1 MPNIDE
7 RLSPFTY
14 SAIGLVAG
22 VFAGFFGV
30 GGGIIVIPLLLLFF
44 PVDQRQA
51 SITSLVAIIP
61 TSVVAATAFLLSGSV
76 PFNQTVFG
84 LIIAIGSMI
93 TAPLGTWALRTWNTV
108 IVRWIFIA
116 VLFSA
121 AIQVLLVLPDR
132 ESHLEW
138 SVPTIAGLF
147 VVGVFM
153 GFVAGLLGVG
163 GGILAIPLLVLGFG
177 VSDLTAKALSLI
189 AMAPAAITGTIGS
202 ARAGAVNWRA
212 GISLGIPMAVASI
225 IGVWLATITPA
236 EWANPLLSALLI
248 YAVIQLAIRTTRS
261 MRKS

>member
-1 MPNIDE
+1 VPNIDE

-93 TAPLGTWALRTWNTV
+93 TAPLGSWALRTWNTV

-138 SVPTIAGLF
+138 SIPTIAGLF

-177 VSDLTAKALSLI
+177 ASDLTAKALSLI

-202 ARAGAVNWRA
+202 ARAGVVNWRA

-225 IGVWLATITPA
+225 VGVWLATTTPA

>member
-7 RLSPFTY
+7 RLRPLTY

-22 VFAGFFGV
+22 IFAGFFGV
-30 GGGIIVIPLLLLFF
+30 GGGIIVIPMLLLFF
-44 PVDQRQA
+44 HFDQRQA

-61 TSVVAATAFLLSGSV
+61 TAVVASTAFLLSGSV
-76 PFNQTVFG
+76 PYNQTIFG

-93 TAPLGTWALRTWNTV
+93 TAPLGSWALRTWNVV
-108 IVRWIFIA
+108 IVRWVFIV
-116 VLFSA
+116 VLFNA
-121 AIQVLLVLPDR
+121 AIQVFLVLPDR
-132 ESHLEW
+132 DSQLEW
-138 SVPTIAGLF
+138 TIPT
-147 VVGVFM
+147 VVGLIAVGLFM

-163 GGILAIPLLVLGFG
+163 GGLLAMPMLVLGFG

-212 GISLGIPMAVASI
+212 GISLGIPMSVASI
-225 IGVWLATITPA
+225 FGVWLATVTPV

-248 YAVIQLAIRTTRS
+248 YAVIQLAVRTIRS
-261 MRKS
+261 MRTG

>member
-61 TSVVAATAFLLSGSV
+61 TSMVASTAFLLSGSV

-138 SVPTIAGLF
+138 SIPTIAGLF

-212 GISLGIPMAVASI
+212 GISLGIPMSVASI

>member
-93 TAPLGTWALRTWNTV
+93 TAPLGSWALRTWNTV

-138 SVPTIAGLF
+138 SIPTIAGLF

-202 ARAGAVNWRA
+202 ARAGVVNWRA

-225 IGVWLATITPA
+225 VGVWLATITPA

>member
-44 PVDQRQA
+44 PVDQRQV

-138 SVPTIAGLF
+138 SIPTIAGLF

-212 GISLGIPMAVASI
+212 GISLGIPMSVASI

>member
-61 TSVVAATAFLLSGSV
+61 TSLVAAAAFLLSGSV
-76 PFNQTVFG
+76 PFDQTVFG
-84 LIIAIGSMI
+84 LIIAMGSMI
-93 TAPLGTWALRTWNTV
+93 TAPLGSWALRTWNTV

-138 SVPTIAGLF
+138 SIPTIAGLF
-147 VVGVFM
+147 AVGVFM

-236 EWANPLLSALLI
+236 EWANPLLSALLV

>member
-93 TAPLGTWALRTWNTV
+93 TAPLGSWALRTWNTV

-138 SVPTIAGLF
+138 SIPTIAGLF
-147 VVGVFM
+147 VVGVSM

-202 ARAGAVNWRA
+202 ARAGVVNWRA

-225 IGVWLATITPA
+225 VGVWLATIIPA

>member
-1 MPNIDE
+1 MPNIEE
-7 RLSPFTY
+7 RLRPFAY
-14 SAIGLVAG
+14 SAVGLIAG

-30 GGGIIVIPLLLLFF
+30 GGGIIIIPILLSLFHF
-44 PVDQRQA
+44 DQRHA

-76 PFNQTVFG
+76 PVNQTVFG
-84 LIIAIGSMI
+84 LIIATGSMI
-93 TAPLGTWALRTWNTV
+93 TAPLGSWALRTWNTV
-108 IVRWIFIA
+108 IVRWIFIT

-121 AIQVLLVLPDR
+121 AIQVFLVLPDR
-132 ESHLEW
+132 DSQLAW
-138 SVPTIAGLF
+138 SIPT
-147 VVGVFM
+147 VVGLLVAGALM

-163 GGILAIPLLVLGFG
+163 GGLLVIPLLVVGFG

-212 GISLGIPMAVASI
+212 GISLGIPMSVASI
-225 IGVWLATITPA
+225 FGVWIATATPA

-248 YAVIQLAIRTTRS
+248 YAVIQLAVRTVRSTR
-261 MRKS
+261 KG

>member
-61 TSVVAATAFLLSGSV
+61 TSLVAAAAFLLSGSV
-76 PFNQTVFG
+76 PFDQTVFG
-84 LIIAIGSMI
+84 LIIAMGSMI
-93 TAPLGTWALRTWNTV
+93 TAPLGSWALRTWNTV

-138 SVPTIAGLF
+138 SIPTIAGLF

-163 GGILAIPLLVLGFG
+163 GGILAIPLLILGFG

-202 ARAGAVNWRA
+202 ARAGAVNWHA

-236 EWANPLLSALLI
+236 EWANPLLSALLVF
-248 YAVIQLAIRTTRS
+248 AVIQLAIRTSRS

>member
-7 RLSPFTY
+7 RLSAFTY

-30 GGGIIVIPLLLLFF
+30 GGGIIVVPLLLLFF

-76 PFNQTVFG
+76 PINQTVFG

-93 TAPLGTWALRTWNTV
+93 TAPLGSWALRTWNTV

-121 AIQVLLVLPDR
+121 AIQVMLVLPNR
-132 ESHLEW
+132 ENHLEW
-138 SVPTIAGLF
+138 SIPTIAGLF

-163 GGILAIPLLVLGFG
+163 GGILAIPLMVLGFG

-212 GISLGIPMAVASI
+212 GISLGIPMSVASI

>member
-1 MPNIDE
+1 VPNIDE

-30 GGGIIVIPLLLLFF
+30 GGGIIVVPLLMLFLQF
-44 PVDQRQA
+44 DQRQA

-61 TSVVAATAFLLSGSV
+61 TAIVAATAFLLSGSV
-76 PFNQTVFG
+76 PLNQTVFG
-84 LIIAIGSMI
+84 LVIAIGSMI
-93 TAPLGTWALRTWNTV
+93 TAPLGSWALRTWNTV

-121 AIQVLLVLPDR
+121 AIQVMLVLPNR

-138 SVPTIAGLF
+138 SIPTIAGLF

-163 GGILAIPLLVLGFG
+163 GGILAIPLVVLGFG

-212 GISLGIPMAVASI
+212 GISLGIPMAASSI

-236 EWANPLLSALLI
+236 EWANPLLSALMI
-248 YAVIQLAIRTTRS
+248 YAVIQLAIRTIRSTRTD
-261 MRKS
+261 

>member
-1 MPNIDE
+1 VPNIDE

-30 GGGIIVIPLLLLFF
+30 GGGIIVVPLLLLFF

-76 PFNQTVFG
+76 PINQTVFG

-93 TAPLGTWALRTWNTV
+93 TAPLGSWALRTWNTV

-116 VLFSA
+116 ILFSA
-121 AIQVLLVLPDR
+121 AIQVMLVLPNR

-138 SVPTIAGLF
+138 SIPTIAGLF

-212 GISLGIPMAVASI
+212 GISLGIPMSVASI

>member
-1 MPNIDE
+1 VPNIDE

-61 TSVVAATAFLLSGSV
+61 TSLVAAAAFLLSGSV
-76 PFNQTVFG
+76 PFDQTVFG
-84 LIIAIGSMI
+84 LIIAMGSMI
-93 TAPLGTWALRTWNTV
+93 TAPLGSWALRTWNTV

-138 SVPTIAGLF
+138 SIPTIAGLF

-236 EWANPLLSALLI
+236 EWANPLLSALLV

>member
-1 MPNIDE
+1 VPNIDE

-61 TSVVAATAFLLSGSV
+61 TSLVAAAAFLLSGSV
-76 PFNQTVFG
+76 PFDQTVFG
-84 LIIAIGSMI
+84 LIIAMGSMI
-93 TAPLGTWALRTWNTV
+93 TAPLGSWALRTWNTV

-138 SVPTIAGLF
+138 SIPTIAGLF
-147 VVGVFM
+147 AVGVFM

-236 EWANPLLSALLI
+236 EWANPLLSALLV

>member
-1 MPNIDE
+1 VPNIDE
-7 RLSPFTY
+7 RLSAFTY

-30 GGGIIVIPLLLLFF
+30 GGGIIVVPLLLLFF

-76 PFNQTVFG
+76 PINQTVFG

-93 TAPLGTWALRTWNTV
+93 TAPLGSWALRTWNTV

-121 AIQVLLVLPDR
+121 AIQVMLVLPNR
-132 ESHLEW
+132 ENHLEW
-138 SVPTIAGLF
+138 SIPTIAGLF

-163 GGILAIPLLVLGFG
+163 GGILAIPLMVLGFG

-212 GISLGIPMAVASI
+212 GISLGIPMSVASI